1 MTDTAIADLA
11 EDILRFEAIGG
22 DLMAFAIYY
31 LGRDPWG
38 LREEIYDFI
47 ADSRR
52 SIITVPMGHGKSTTI
67 TETLPIALAAWN
79 RDIRII
85 VGSEA
90 TSRAVEAVRFC
101 RTQLEYNPRILEDF
115 GSFKSQPWQEGK
127 FAVSGRSALVSH
139 PTVQAIGM
147 DSAVLGGRADVVI
160 LDDIVSRRNSQTAH
174 QQRKTT
180 EWVDTTIQSRLD
192 PPGDKPWPY
201 GAMWVVGNLF
211 HPQDTIARLSE
222 RGTFDVFLRAAFTDA
237 DRTEVLLPEFWTKAD
252 LDQRRLEVGPTS
264 FELSYMNNPGGMA
277 DSPFRPE
284 WLRYWTTDAGRAMG
298 DVELIPPRGNLRVYQ
313 GWDLA
318 STRSETSD
326 YSVCATAALHPMS
339 GRIFWLDVWR
349 GRVEPWQLVE
359 QIAAQAKLHR
369 PQRIAIEAN
378 GFQLLAAQAVM
389 KDYPELMPLIWP
401 TRTPSD
407 RSKVDRIISGLQP
420 SFARQAH
427 HFQEGL
433 AERDPDI
440 LTEIMHFPGS
450 RHDDVPDA
458 MEIALRDLDKG
469 IPMQQSPV
477 GLFVGPVH

>member
-11 EDILRFEAIGG
+11 EDILRLEAIGG
-22 DLMAFAIYY
+22 DLMAFAVYY
-31 LGRDPWG
+31 LGRDPWK
-38 LREEIYDFI
+38 LREEIYDTI
-47 ADSRR
+47 AQSRR
-52 SIITVPMGHGKSTTI
+52 EVFIVPMGHGKSTTV

-115 GSFKSQPWQEGK
+115 GNFKGQPWQEGK

-180 EWVDTTIQSRLD
+180 DWVDTTIQSRLD

-201 GAMWVVGNLF
+201 GSMWIVGNLF

-222 RGTFDVFLRAAFTDA
+222 RDTFGVFLRAAFIDE
-237 DRTEVLLPEFWTKAD
+237 DRTEVLLPEWWTQED
-252 LDQRRLEVGPTS
+252 LDQRRLDMGPMA
-264 FELSYMNNPGGMA
+264 FELAYMNNPGGMA
-277 DSPFRPE
+277 EAPFRPE
-284 WLRYWTTDAGRAMG
+284 WFRYWTDMPGQESEDT
-298 DVELIPPRGNLRVYQ
+298 VLIPPRANLRVFQ

-326 YSVCATAALHPMS
+326 YSVCATGALHPPS
-339 GRIFWLDVWR
+339 ARIFWLDIWR

-359 QIAAQAKLHR
+359 QIAAQDRIHR
-369 PQRIAIEAN
+369 PERIAIESN
-378 GFQLLAAQAVM
+378 GFQLMVAQVLA
-389 KDYPELMPLIWP
+389 KDYPHLIPKIYP

-420 SFARQAH
+420 SFARMAQ
-427 HFQEGL
+427 HFPL
-433 AERDPDI
+433 DLDPDI
-440 LTEIMHFPGS
+440 LMEIQHFPAAA
-450 RHDDVPDA
+450 HDDVPDA
-458 MEIALRDLDKG
+458 MEITWRDLDKG

-477 GLFVGPVH
+477 GLHIGPVS